1 MKKKITVSTAVTLII
16 LTVALTVS
24 ITMLVA
30 MRYFN
35 RQVQDVSQRQA
46 MYTHINDVDKKV
58 REYYTDLDEEALRR
72 GITEGYIQGL
82 GDSYA
87 AYFSTENYVK
97 EKSRLAGRCG
107 DVGLGVCANAAGQL
121 VVWRVDA
128 DSAAD
133 KGGVKVGDVLKALDN
148 EDVAGKTEAQVQET
162 LDAAAKVLLSVE
174 RDGSPLAFELSA
186 YEHTLRSVQSQKLD
200 SIGYVRVTA
209 FYENTPEQFK
219 ATVSSLVEQ
228 GVTGLVFDLRDNVG
242 GLRSAAEEVIAYLM
256 PLGQYGTVTDKN
268 GTATSLVSKSN
279 NQLSLPTVTLIN
291 HTTAGEAEFFAGVL
305 QEFSF
310 TTVVGETSAG
320 KAKYQEY
327 FTLEAD
333 NSAIKLTVGEYSRLK
348 NGSWQ
353 GQGIVPDL
361 ESALTDSQQATIRLT
376 ATADDPQVKAALSQI
391 SNPVTPKNSN
401 AGKSNANSGANA
413 G

>member
-30 MRYFN
+30 IRYFN

-72 GITEGYIQGL
+72 GITEGYIKGL
-82 GDSYA
+82 GDRYA
-87 AYFSTENYVK
+87 AYFSTEGYVQ
-97 EKSRLAGRCG
+97 EKNRLAGRCG
-107 DVGLGVCANAAGQL
+107 DVGLGICVNATGQL

-148 EDVAGKTEAQVQET
+148 EEVAGKTEAEIQAK

-186 YEHTLRSVQSQKLD
+186 YEHTLRSVQSEKLG
-200 SIGYVRVTA
+200 SVGYVRVTA

-219 ATVSSLVEQ
+219 STVSSLVEQ
-228 GVTGLVFDLRDNVG
+228 GVTGLVFDLRDNAG
-242 GLRSAAEEVIAYLM
+242 GLRTAAEEVIAYLM
-256 PLGQYGTVTDKN
+256 PLGQYGTETDKN
-268 GTATSLVSKSN
+268 GTVTSLVSKSN
-279 NQLSLPTVTLIN
+279 NQLSLPTATLIN
-291 HTTAGEAEFFAGVL
+291 SGTAGEAEFFAGVL

-353 GQGIVPDL
+353 DQGITPDL
-361 ESALTDSQQATIRLT
+361 ESALTDSQKANIRLT
-376 ATADDPQVKAALSQI
+376 AVADDPQVKTALSQI
-391 SNPVTPKNSN
+391 GNPVTPKTGSAN
-401 AGKSNANSGANA
+401 KANSAAAN
-413 G
+413 GG

>member
-30 MRYFN
+30 IRYFN

-72 GITEGYIQGL
+72 GITEGYIKGL
-82 GDSYA
+82 GDRYA
-87 AYFSTENYVK
+87 AYFSTEGYVQ
-97 EKSRLAGRCG
+97 EKNRLAGRCG
-107 DVGLGVCANAAGQL
+107 DVGLGVCVNAAGQL

-148 EDVAGKTEAQVQET
+148 EEVAGKTEAEIQAK

-174 RDGSPLAFELSA
+174 REGSPLAFELSA
-186 YEHTLRSVQSQKLD
+186 YEHTLRSVQSEKLG
-200 SIGYVRVTA
+200 SVGYVRVTA

-219 ATVSSLVEQ
+219 STVSSLVEQ
-228 GVTGLVFDLRDNVG
+228 GVTGLVFDLRDNAG

-256 PLGQYGTVTDKN
+256 PLGQYGTETDKN

-279 NQLSLPTVTLIN
+279 NQLSLPTATLIN
-291 HTTAGEAEFFAGVL
+291 SGTAGEAEFFAGVL

-353 GQGIVPDL
+353 DQGITPDL
-361 ESALTDSQQATIRLT
+361 ESALTDSQKANIRLT
-376 ATADDPQVKAALSQI
+376 AVADDPQVKTALSQI
-391 SNPVTPKNSN
+391 GNPVTPKTGSAN
-401 AGKSNANSGANA
+401 KANSAAAN
-413 G
+413 GG

>member
-97 EKSRLAGRCG
+97 EKNRLAGRCG
-107 DVGLGVCANAAGQL
+107 DVGLGVCTNAAGQL

-133 KGGVKVGDVLKALDN
+133 KGGVKAGDVLKALDN
-148 EDVAGKTEAQVQET
+148 EDVTGRSESEIQAK

-186 YEHTLRSVQSQKLD
+186 YEHTLRTVQSEKLD
-200 SIGYVRVTA
+200 SVGYVRVTA

-219 ATVSSLVEQ
+219 STVSSLVEQ
-228 GVTGLVFDLRDNVG
+228 GVTGLVFDLRDNAG

-256 PLGQYGTVTDKN
+256 PLGQYGTETDKN
-268 GTATSLVSKSN
+268 GTVTSLVSKST

-291 HTTAGEAEFFAGVL
+291 GGTAGEAELFAGVL

-320 KAKYQEY
+320 KAEYQEY
-327 FTLEAD
+327 FTLESD
-333 NSAIKLTVGEYSRLK
+333 NSAIRLTVGEYGRLK
-348 NGSWQ
+348 GGSWQ
-353 GQGIVPDL
+353 EQGILPDL
-361 ESALTDSQQATIRLT
+361 ESALTDSQRANIRLT
-376 ATADDPQVKAALSQI
+376 AIADDPQVKAALTQI
-391 SNPVTPKNSN
+391 SNPVSVK
-401 AGKSNANSGANA
+401 SGAVNKPA
-413 G
+413 TAPTDSGE

>member
-30 MRYFN
+30 IRYFN

-58 REYYTDLDEEALRR
+58 REYYADLDEEALRR
-72 GITEGYIQGL
+72 GITEGYIRGL
-82 GDSYA
+82 GDGYA
-87 AYFSTENYVK
+87 AYFSTESYVQ
-97 EKSRLAGRCG
+97 EKNRLAGRCG
-107 DVGLGVCANAAGQL
+107 DVGLGVCANASGQL

-148 EDVAGKTEAQVQET
+148 EDVTGKSESEIQER

-174 RDGSPLAFELSA
+174 REGAPLAFELSA
-186 YEHTLRSVQSQKLD
+186 YEHTLRTVQSEKLD

-219 ATVSSLVEQ
+219 STVSSLLEG
-228 GVTGLVFDLRDNVG
+228 GVTGLVFDLRDNAG
-242 GLRSAAEEVIAYLM
+242 GLRTAAEEVIAYLM
-256 PLGQYGTVTDKN
+256 PLGQYGTETDAN
-268 GTATSLVSKSN
+268 GTVTSLVSKSN

-291 HTTAGEAEFFAGVL
+291 GGTAGEAEFFAGVL

-327 FTLEAD
+327 FTLESD
-333 NSAIKLTVGEYSRLK
+333 NSAVRLTVGEYGRLK
-348 NGSWQ
+348 GGSWQ
-353 GQGIVPDL
+353 DQGIIPDL
-361 ESALTDSQQATIRLT
+361 ESALTDSQRANIRLT
-376 ATADDPQVKAALSQI
+376 AVADDPQVKAALTQI
-391 SNPVTPKNSN
+391 GTPVSVK
-401 AGKSNANSGANA
+401 SGAVNKSA
-413 G
+413 TASAASDE

>member
-30 MRYFN
+30 IRYFN

-97 EKSRLAGRCG
+97 EKNRLAGRCG
-107 DVGLGVCANAAGQL
+107 DVGLGVCTNAAGQL

-148 EDVAGKTEAQVQET
+148 EDVTGKTETQVQAT

-242 GLRSAAEEVIAYLM
+242 GLRSAAEEVISYLM

-291 HTTAGEAEFFAGVL
+291 HATAGEAEFFAGVL

-333 NSAIKLTVGEYSRLK
+333 NSAIKLTVGEYGRLK

-353 GQGIVPDL
+353 DQGIVPDL

-391 SNPVTPKNSN
+391 GNPVTPKNSN
-401 AGKSNANSGANA
+401 VGKSNSNSAANA

>member
-30 MRYFN
+30 IRYFN

-87 AYFSTENYVK
+87 AYFSTEGYVQ
-97 EKSRLAGRCG
+97 EKNRLAGRCG
-107 DVGLGVCANAAGQL
+107 DVGLGVCVNAAGQL

-148 EDVAGKTEAQVQET
+148 EEVAGKTEAEIQAK

-228 GVTGLVFDLRDNVG
+228 GVTGLIFDLRDNAG
-242 GLRSAAEEVIAYLM
+242 GLRTAAEEVIAYLM
-256 PLGQYGTVTDKN
+256 PLGQYGTETDKN

-291 HTTAGEAEFFAGVL
+291 SGTAGEAEFFAGVL

-353 GQGIVPDL
+353 DQGITPDL
-361 ESALTDSQQATIRLT
+361 ESALTDSQKATIRLT
-376 ATADDPQVKAALSQI
+376 AVADDPQIKTALSQI
-391 SNPVTPKNSN
+391 GNPVTPKTGSAN
-401 AGKSNANSGANA
+401 KANSAAAN
-413 G
+413 GG

>member
-30 MRYFN
+30 IRYFN

-87 AYFSTENYVK
+87 AYFSTEEYVQ
-97 EKSRLAGRCG
+97 EKNRLAGRCG

-148 EDVAGKTEAQVQET
+148 EDITGRTETQVQEK

-174 RDGSPLAFELSA
+174 REGSPLAFELSA

-228 GVTGLVFDLRDNVG
+228 GVTGLIFDLRDNVG
-242 GLRSAAEEVIAYLM
+242 GLRSAAEEVISYLM

-279 NQLSLPTVTLIN
+279 NQLSLPTVTLVN
-291 HTTAGEAEFFAGVL
+291 HATAGEAEFFAGVL

-353 GQGIVPDL
+353 DQGIVPDL
-361 ESALTDSQQATIRLT
+361 ESTLTDSQQVTIRLT

-391 SNPVTPKNSN
+391 GNPVTPKNSN
-401 AGKSNANSGANA
+401 VGKSNNSAANA

>member
-30 MRYFN
+30 IRYFN

-87 AYFSTENYVK
+87 AYFSTEGYVQ
-97 EKSRLAGRCG
+97 EKNRLAGRCG
-107 DVGLGVCANAAGQL
+107 DVGLGVCVNAAGQL

-148 EDVAGKTEAQVQET
+148 EEVAGKTEEEIQT
-162 LDAAAKVLLSVE
+162 KLDAAAKVLLSVE
-174 RDGSPLAFELSA
+174 RDGAPLAFELSA

-228 GVTGLVFDLRDNVG
+228 GVTGLIFDLRDNAG
-242 GLRSAAEEVIAYLM
+242 GLRTAAEEVIAYLM
-256 PLGQYGTVTDKN
+256 PLGQYGTETDKN

-291 HTTAGEAEFFAGVL
+291 GGTAGEAEFFAGVL

-353 GQGIVPDL
+353 DQGIIPDL

-376 ATADDPQVKAALSQI
+376 AVADDPQVKTALSQI
-391 SNPVTPKNSN
+391 SNPVTPKTGSANKANNS
-401 AGKSNANSGANA
+401 AANA

>member
-148 EDVAGKTEAQVQET
+148 EEVAGKTEAQVQEM

-174 RDGSPLAFELSA
+174 RDGAPLAFELSA

-268 GTATSLVSKSN
+268 GTTTSLVSKSN

-291 HTTAGEAEFFAGVL
+291 HATAGEAEFFAGVL

-310 TTVVGETSAG
+310 TTVVGETTAG

-353 GQGIVPDL
+353 DQGIVPDL

-391 SNPVTPKNSN
+391 SNPVTLKNSN